1 MRASRPSELSVSVGS
16 VPRGNAI
23 APSAKVK
30 SQDGHG
36 LSVIRARVLRARS
49 VGGEDF
55 RPPPASDRAGGHES
69 EPDTGAAP
77 AYGPR
82 QPLVVEERCTGQH

>member
-1 MRASRPSELSVSVGS
+1 MRASRPSELPVPVGS
-16 VPRGNAI
+16 VPRGYAI

-30 SQDGHG
+30 SQGGHG
-36 LSVIRARVLRARS
+36 LSVIRDPVLRARS

-55 RPPPASDRAGGHES
+55 QPPPDSTRTGRHES
-69 EPDTGAAP
+69 GPESGAAP

-82 QPLVVEERCTGQH
+82 QPLVVEERCSGQH